1 MLKRLLLGLVIG
13 LVVGG
18 LAAGVAIEGLGLV
31 TFMVAGGAALAY
43 VLAAFTGVLV
53 GLVAGK
59 PIWAKGGQIEAG
71 LKAFFGAL
79 LGAGLMFAIRT
90 WLTVTVDLSALHAG
104 ADAIGNL
111 PAASLPV
118 IAMLLGGFYEL
129 DNTGEEGGDGDKK
142 NEKKA
147 DAAKKG
153 APAKKAV
160 RVSGG
165 GGGADAA
172 EEDEEPASPKK
183 QRR

>member
-18 LAAGVAIEGLGLV
+18 VAAGVAIEGLGLV
-31 TFMVAGGAALAY
+31 TFVGAGGAAIAY

-79 LGAGLMFAIRT
+79 LGAGLMFAIRS
-90 WLTVTVDLSALHAG
+90 WLGVTVDLGALHAG
-104 ADAIGNL
+104 AGAIGTL

-129 DNTGEEGGDGDKK
+129 DNTGDSDDDDKKGDKK
-142 NEKKA
+142 APAKA
-147 DAAKKG
+147 GAAKKG
-153 APAKKAV
+153 V
-160 RVSGG
+160 RVAKGED
-165 GGGADAA
+165 DAEA
-172 EEDEEPASPKK
+172 DEESPASAKK